1 LANVSSIF
9 VFFGHPPS
17 AALLHDLS
25 LERHQVIAVLR
36 YYHTDI
42 KKCNLILRD
51 RINRAEIR
59 AVRAQFAA

>member
-1 LANVSSIF
+1 
-9 VFFGHPPS
+9 
-17 AALLHDLS
+17 LHDLS

-51 RINRAEIR
+51 RKNRAEIR